1 MTAWLDFIKSE
12 SRDGESLSKR
22 LKRASK
28 IWKKMKKHGKTNKKG
43 KHRGGADLDPLAPTS
58 EASVAEEPVTTGGEG
73 ETPLVKAVGGKTTK
87 RSKRSRHS
95 YKSKK
100 SRK

>member
-43 KHRGGADLDPLAPTS
+43 KHRGGADIVDPTS
-58 EASVAEEPVTTGGEG
+58 EAPVTEPVATVDGA
-73 ETPLVKAVGGKTTK
+73 TPLVKAVGGKTTK
-87 RSKRSRHS
+87 RSRHS
-95 YKSKK
+95 NKSKK